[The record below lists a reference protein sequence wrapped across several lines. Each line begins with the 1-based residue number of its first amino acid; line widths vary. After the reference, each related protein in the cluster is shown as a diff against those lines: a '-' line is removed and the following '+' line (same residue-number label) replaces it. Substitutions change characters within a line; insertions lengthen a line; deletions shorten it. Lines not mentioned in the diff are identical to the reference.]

1 MIFHYLTILIFA
13 GIVWET
19 RGGRAVDRIFSPDS
33 RIYRFFQTV
42 GELFILNL
50 LYLLTCLPAVTV
62 GVSTAALCQTV
73 FSMQK
78 GNGGLFRLF
87 FSVWRD
93 EWKQATAVW
102 LILLV
107 FLLPAAASAY
117 FLPGAPSLP
126 GIVVTALLV
135 LTWLGVFGWVF
146 PLMARFRNRTAVHLR
161 NALLLSFAHLFRTLM
176 MALSLLVPVVMLVLF
191 PYWFLRLG
199 FIWFTVGLALICY
212 SNCKLIAP
220 VLRQLEGE

>member
-1 MIFHYLTILIFA
+1 M
-13 GIVWET
+13 
-19 RGGRAVDRIFSPDS
+19 DRIFAPDS

-50 LYLLTCLPAVTV
+50 LYLLTCLPVITA
-62 GVSTAALCQTV
+62 GISTAALCQTI

-93 EWKQATAVW
+93 EWKQATAIW

-107 FLLPAAASAY
+107 LLLPTAAAVRFLL
-117 FLPGAPSLP
+117 LPSPSLP
-126 GIVVTALLV
+126 GIVITALLALV
-135 LTWLGVFGWVF
+135 WLGIFAWVF

-161 NALLLSFAHLFRTLM
+161 NALLLTFAHLFKTLM
-176 MALSLLVPVVMLVLF
+176 MAVSLLVPVVMLVVF

-212 SNCKLIAP
+212 SNCRLITPA
-220 VLRQLEGE
+220 LRQLEGE